1 MATLE
6 LHYITYPS
14 EHDVFE
20 VFHILDPPVSVH
32 VFGPL
37 LGRQGGTPLH
47 LRPRGKLGL

>member
-6 LHYITYPS
+6 LHYHIVSTYPS

-20 VFHILDPPVSVH
+20 VFHILDPPIGVH

-47 LRPRGKLGL
+47 LRP